1 MRHPADRPL
10 RRRLITAGLALTTG
24 AAVGLAGCGKG
35 GDKAAEA
42 PSDGLSPTERLM
54 RGHGLLRRL
63 TALFRE
69 AAPNLRINPG
79 AIDLQAMVQATDL
92 FHAFVSDFQEKALEE
107 AIVFPAV
114 ETAGGDPGALV
125 RTLVIQHE
133 RGREILAYVKER
145 CSRGV
150 IGIADSEPLARAL
163 ESMARMYEEH
173 TAIEETVVFPA
184 WRKTLSPGQLEEA
197 GGQFQTL
204 EQERFKGG
212 FDQAVSDVRQVEQRV
227 GLVHLHLFT
236 ASPPASDAPAP
247 VKEPRRG

>member
-1 MRHPADRPL
+1 MSHPDDRPL

-24 AAVGLAGCGKG
+24 AAAAGLAGCGKG
-35 GDKAAEA
+35 KPAETDW
-42 PSDGLSPTERLM
+42 DGLSPTERLM
-54 RGHGLLRRL
+54 RGHGVLRRL
-63 TALFRE
+63 TTLFRE

-92 FHAFVSDFQEKALEE
+92 FAAFASDFQEKGLEE

-114 ETAGGDPGALV
+114 EKAGGDAGALV

-133 RGREILAYVKER
+133 RGREILAYVRDR

-150 IGIADSEPLARAL
+150 IGVADSEPLARAL
-163 ESMARMYEEH
+163 ESMARMYDEH
-173 TAIEETVVFPA
+173 TAMEATVVFPA
-184 WRKTLSPGQLEEA
+184 WRKSLSADQLADA
-197 GGQFQTL
+197 GGQFQKL
-204 EQERFKGG
+204 EQERLKGG
-212 FDQAVSDVRQVEQRV
+212 FDQAVSDVRQIEQRV